1 MWKSMDSGG
10 SGGGITVKCVFSVP
24 LRGLHH
30 SVPVGCPYCL
40 YMQYVTILVA
50 LTIWKRRRNSPIF
63 SLPKDC
69 VNISICFPCLV
80 SVHRL
85 LVC

>member
-1 MWKSMDSGG
+1 M
-10 SGGGITVKCVFSVP
+10 KCVFSVP
-24 LRGLHH
+24 LRGLYH
-30 SVPVGCPYCL
+30 SVLVGCPYCL

-50 LTIWKRRRNSPIF
+50 LKIWTCRNSPIF